1 MLLITYTIAIALT
14 VVSDEAFTCVAWDSA
29 GTTTSE
35 VTVPIVLAIGLGVG
49 KAINVQ
55 VRAWRFAVC
64 GLRFAVCG
72 LCCCSHSAG
81 HFRHLGHGL
90 RLSHHQ
96 VRAVGFVFCC
106 LRFAVEG
113 LWLAACSV

>member
-1 MLLITYTIAIALT
+1 MLLITYSIAIALT

-55 VRAWRFAVC
+55 VRALRFAVCGLGFAVC
-64 GLRFAVCG
+64 GLRFVLLLTQRRTPSASWPWPPSFPSSGSCCGVCVLLFAVCG
-72 LCCCSHSAG
+72 
-81 HFRHLGHGL
+81 
-90 RLSHHQ
+90 
-96 VRAVGFVFCC
+96 
-106 LRFAVEG
+106 
-113 LWLAACSV
+113 

>member
-55 VRAWRFAVC
+55 VGALGFAVWGLGFGVCVAAHTAQDTFGILAMASVFPIIRCVLWGLRCVVC
-64 GLRFAVCG
+64 GLRF
-72 LCCCSHSAG
+72 
-81 HFRHLGHGL
+81 
-90 RLSHHQ
+90 
-96 VRAVGFVFCC
+96 
-106 LRFAVEG
+106 
-113 LWLAACSV
+113 SV